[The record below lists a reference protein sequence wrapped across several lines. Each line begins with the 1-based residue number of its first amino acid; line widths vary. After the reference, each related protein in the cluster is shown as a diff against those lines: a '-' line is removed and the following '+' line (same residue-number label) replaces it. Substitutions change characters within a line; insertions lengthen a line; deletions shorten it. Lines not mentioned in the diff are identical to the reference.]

1 LRANALPRALLAMFT
16 VSALALAGAV
26 ASTPANA
33 RDLHMASVSADMLK
47 PSLAISPIAP
57 TPMTLRPSFS
67 VTQPT
72 LTNELLEAYVARQQE
87 LESFDGF
94 NALEP
99 APELTENV
107 LLSYIDRTKGTNLAL
122 TAIDSATD
130 PSLSSEALEAYAQT
144 KFVPTAK
151 KVKLSKQ
158 EQTCLAQAI
167 YHEAR
172 GESEAG
178 QLAVAN
184 VIINR
189 AFSKKYPSTL
199 CGVIFENA
207 DKGRYKCQFT
217 FACDGRPDDG
227 TERRAWNRSM
237 ELAQMAYAD
246 FIRGER
252 PDVLPASALFYH
264 TTAVSPNW
272 SNSFRPVATIGSH
285 IFYAVN

>member
-1 LRANALPRALLAMFT
+1 MFT
-16 VSALALAGAV
+16 VSALALAGVV
-26 ASTPANA
+26 ASAPANA

-47 PSLAISPIAP
+47 PSLAIPRVAP
-57 TPMTLRPSFS
+57 TPLTLRPSFS
-67 VTQPT
+67 VTEPT

-87 LESFDGF
+87 LESFDAF
-94 NALEP
+94 DAFEP

-122 TAIDSATD
+122 TAIDSATTD

-217 FACDGRPDDG
+217 FACDGRSDNG
-227 TERRAWNRSM
+227 TEKRAWSRSM
-237 ELAQMAYAD
+237 QLAQTAYAE

-252 PDVLPASALFYH
+252 PDVVPDSTLYYH
-264 TTAVSPNW
+264 TTAVAPNW
-272 SNSFRPVATIGSH
+272 SNSFRRVATIGSH
-285 IFYAVN
+285 IFYAPN